1 MADLQVRGEVLA
13 DLGSRLARV
22 SERLS
27 GACNALRALDA
38 SSLGAP
44 PLVGAVHDFADGWR
58 YGITQIG
65 ARADGV
71 VRELGRV
78 DTAFD
83 QCDAAV
89 AACCRPAGGEH

>member
-1 MADLQVRGEVLA
+1 M
-13 DLGSRLARV
+13 

-27 GACNALRALDA
+27 SACNALRSLDA
-38 SSLGAP
+38 SALGAP
-44 PLVGAVHDFADGWR
+44 PLVGAVHDFTDGWH

-65 ARADGV
+65 ERADDV

-78 DTAFD
+78 GTGFE

-89 AACCRPAGGEH
+89 AASCQLAGGEH